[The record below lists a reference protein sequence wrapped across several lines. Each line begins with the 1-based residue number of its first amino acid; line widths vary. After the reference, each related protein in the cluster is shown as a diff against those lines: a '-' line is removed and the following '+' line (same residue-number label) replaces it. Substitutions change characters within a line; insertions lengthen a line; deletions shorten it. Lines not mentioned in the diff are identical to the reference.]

1 MEKVCLITTGATAP
15 FPELVQAVLKPESL
29 QLLADNGFTKLIFQC
44 GQTFKSFENL
54 MPTDHKGLDIEVFDF
69 KADGLNREMR
79 MCQAHEGIANNG
91 LVICHAGA
99 GTILDGMRLGLS
111 LIVVPNDSLLD
122 NHQLELAEE
131 LELQGYA
138 TKSTTSDLPNAIQI
152 ACQRGQRAWAGHNA
166 SFAQEIDK
174 VVGYEDDVR
183 ARLD

>member
-29 QLLADNGFTKLIFQC
+29 QQLADNGFTKLIFQC

-91 LVICHAGA
+91 LVICHAGMFYKVAHELQLLTKHKGA

-138 TKSTTSDLPNAIQI
+138 TKSTTRLAILFLFSQAFGLWI
-152 ACQRGQRAWAGHNA
+152 WIN
-166 SFAQEIDK
+166 
-174 VVGYEDDVR
+174 Y
-183 ARLD
+183 